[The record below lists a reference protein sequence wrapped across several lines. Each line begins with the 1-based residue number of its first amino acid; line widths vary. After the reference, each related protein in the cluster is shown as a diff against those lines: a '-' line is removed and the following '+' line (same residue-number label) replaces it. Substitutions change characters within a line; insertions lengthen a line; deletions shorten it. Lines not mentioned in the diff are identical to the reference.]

1 MSLGLVVVTG
11 GGSGIGAATVAQL
24 RHADYDVLATGR
36 RADSLQRVALE
47 TGCETFA
54 GDIAKMVD
62 NERLRE
68 RVEASPTP
76 LVGLVNA
83 AGVNY
88 DGTVGEA
95 TLEEWNETIAV
106 NLTGAFDVT
115 RQLLPA
121 LRSNAGSI
129 VMVASV
135 AADRA
140 PNGAA
145 AYAVSKAGMAM
156 LGYVLAVEEGRGEHP
171 VRCNVVNPGW
181 TRTEMADREMGTF
194 AAATGQDVE
203 SAYRELSRLV
213 PLGRPALAAE
223 VAQVI
228 VWLLGADASYVN
240 GATLSV
246 DGGHRL
252 VDAGTV
258 PFDFTVQP
266 RSTVEP
272 T

>member
-1 MSLGLVVVTG
+1 LSHGLVVVTG

-24 RHADYDVLATGR
+24 CADGYDVLATGR
-36 RADSLQRVALE
+36 RAASLQGVATE
-47 TGCETFA
+47 TGCATFV
-54 GDIAKMVD
+54 GDVAKMID

-68 RVEASPTP
+68 VVESSSTP

-88 DGTVGEA
+88 DGTVSEA
-95 TLEEWNETIAV
+95 TLEEWNQTMAV

-121 LRSNAGSI
+121 LRENAGAI

-156 LGYVLAVEEGRGEHP
+156 LGNVVAVEEGRGDHP

-181 TRTEMADREMGTF
+181 TRTEMADGEMAAFG
-194 AAATGQDVE
+194 AATGVDVE
-203 SAYRELSRLV
+203 GAYEELSRLV
-213 PLGRPALAAE
+213 PLGRPARAAE

-228 VWLLGADASYVN
+228 VWLLGPSASYVN
-240 GATLSV
+240 GATVSV

-258 PFDFTVQP
+258 PFDFVVAP
-266 RSTVEP
+266 RVTS
-272 T
+272 

>member
-11 GGSGIGAATVAQL
+11 GGSGIGAATVAKL

-36 RADSLQRVALE
+36 RADSLKNVATE
-47 TGCETFA
+47 TGCSTFA
-54 GDIAKMVD
+54 GDIAKIID

-68 RVEASPTP
+68 VVEASPVP

-88 DGTVGEA
+88 QGTVGEA
-95 TLEEWNETIAV
+95 TLEEWNQTMAV
-106 NLTGAFDVT
+106 NLTGTFDVT
-115 RQLLPA
+115 RQLLPS
-121 LRSNAGSI
+121 LRRHTGSI

-135 AADRA
+135 AAERA

-156 LGYVLAVEEGRGEHP
+156 LGYVLAVEEGRGERP

-181 TRTEMADREMGTF
+181 TRTEMADREMGAF
-194 AAATGQDVE
+194 GAATGLDVE
-203 SAYRELSRLV
+203 TAYAELSRLV
-213 PLGRPALAAE
+213 PLGRPALAEE

-228 VWLLGADASYVN
+228 VWLLGPEASYVN
-240 GATLSV
+240 GATVSV

-258 PFDFTVQP
+258 PFDFTVVP
-266 RSTVEP
+266 RTDS
-272 T
+272 

>member
-1 MSLGLVVVTG
+1 LSLGLVVVTG

-36 RADSLQRVALE
+36 RAESLKGVADA
-47 TGCETFA
+47 TGCATFV
-54 GDIAKMVD
+54 GDIAKIID
-62 NERLRE
+62 NERLRGV
-68 RVEASPTP
+68 VESADAP

-95 TLEEWNETIAV
+95 TLEEWNQTIAV

-121 LRSNAGSI
+121 LRASAGSI

-145 AYAVSKAGMAM
+145 AYAVSKAGLAM
-156 LGYVLAVEEGRGEHP
+156 LGYVLAVEEGRGERP

-181 TRTEMADREMGTF
+181 TRTEMADREMGAF
-194 AAATGQDVE
+194 AAATGVDVE
-203 SAYRELSRLV
+203 SAYHELSRLV
-213 PLGRPALAAE
+213 PLGRPALADE

-228 VWLLGADASYVN
+228 VWLLGPAASYVN
-240 GATLSV
+240 GATVSV

-258 PFDFTVQP
+258 PFDFTVEP
-266 RSTVEP
+266 RRVV
-272 T
+272 

>member
-1 MSLGLVVVTG
+1 LSLGLVVVTG

-24 RHADYDVLATGR
+24 RGADYAVLATGR
-36 RADSLQRVALE
+36 RDDALKGVAE
-47 TGCETFA
+47 ATGCETFV
-54 GDIAKMVD
+54 GDVAKVID

-68 RVEASPTP
+68 KVESASTP

-88 DGTVGEA
+88 EGTVGQA
-95 TLEEWNETIAV
+95 TLEEWNQTLAV

-121 LRSNAGSI
+121 LRQGGGSI

-135 AADRA
+135 AAERA

-156 LGYVLAVEEGRGEHP
+156 LGYVLAVEEGRGTHP

-181 TRTEMADREMGTF
+181 TRTEMADREMWAFG
-194 AAATGQDVE
+194 AATGLDVE
-203 SAYRELSRLV
+203 SAYGEMSRLI
-213 PLGRPALAAE
+213 PLGRPAIAEE

-228 VWLLGADASYVN
+228 VWLLGPGASYVN
-240 GATLSV
+240 GATVSV

-258 PFDFTVQP
+258 PFDFV
-266 RSTVEP
+266 VEP
-272 T
+272 RAT

>member
-1 MSLGLVVVTG
+1 VTG

-24 RHADYDVLATGR
+24 RRADYDVLATGR
-36 RADSLQRVALE
+36 RSDSLKSVATE
-47 TGCETFA
+47 TGCATFA
-54 GDIAKMVD
+54 GDVAKIID

-68 RVEASPTP
+68 VVEASPAP

-83 AGVNY
+83 AGVNFQ
-88 DGTVGEA
+88 GTVGEA
-95 TLEEWNETIAV
+95 TLEEWNETMAV
-106 NLTGAFDVT
+106 NLTGTFDVT

-121 LRSNAGSI
+121 LRVNSGAI

-156 LGYVLAVEEGRGEHP
+156 LGYVLAVEEGRGERP

-181 TRTEMADREMGTF
+181 TRTEMADREMGAF
-194 AAATGQDVE
+194 AGANGIDVE

-213 PLGRPALAAE
+213 PLGRPAFANE

-228 VWLLGADASYVN
+228 VWLLGPQASYVN
-240 GATLSV
+240 GATVSV

-258 PFDFTVQP
+258 PFDFAVAP
-266 RSTVEP
+266 RTIN
-272 T
+272 

>member
-1 MSLGLVVVTG
+1 MTG

-24 RHADYDVLATGR
+24 RRADYDVLATGR
-36 RADSLQRVALE
+36 RGDSLQAVATE
-47 TGCETFA
+47 TGCTTFV
-54 GDIAKMVD
+54 GDVTKIID

-68 RVEASPTP
+68 VVEASPAP

-83 AGVNY
+83 AGVNFK
-88 DGTVGEA
+88 GTVGEA
-95 TLEEWNETIAV
+95 TLEEWNQTMAV
-106 NLTGAFDVT
+106 NLTGTFDVT
-115 RQLLPA
+115 RQLLPT
-121 LRSNAGSI
+121 LRENAGSI

-156 LGYVLAVEEGRGEHP
+156 LGYVLAVEEGRGERP

-181 TRTEMADREMGTF
+181 TRTEMADREMGAF
-194 AAATGQDVE
+194 AAASGVDVE
-203 SAYRELSRLV
+203 SAYNELSRLV
-213 PLGRPALAAE
+213 PLGRPALADE

-228 VWLLGADASYVN
+228 VWLLGPLASYVN
-240 GATLSV
+240 GATVSV

-258 PFDFTVQP
+258 PFDFTIAP
-266 RSTVEP
+266 RTIL
-272 T
+272 

>member
-1 MSLGLVVVTG
+1 MSQGLVVVTG

-24 RHADYDVLATGR
+24 RRSDYDVLATGR
-36 RADSLQRVALE
+36 RGDSLKAVADV
-47 TGCETFA
+47 TGCDTFV
-54 GDIAKMVD
+54 GDVANVID

-68 RVEASPTP
+68 KVVSSPVP

-88 DGTVGEA
+88 KGTVGEA
-95 TLEEWNETIAV
+95 TLEEWNETIGV

-115 RQLLPA
+115 RRLLPE
-121 LRSNAGSI
+121 LRRSGGAI

-135 AADRA
+135 AAERA

-156 LGYVLAVEEGRGEHP
+156 LGNVLAVEEGRGEHP

-181 TRTEMADREMGTF
+181 TRTEMADREMSYFGSEI
-194 AAATGQDVE
+194 GLDVD
-203 SAYRELSRLV
+203 STYLELSRLV
-213 PLGRPALAAE
+213 PLGRPAMADE
-223 VAQVI
+223 VAHVI
-228 VWLLGADASYVN
+228 VWLLGPGASYVN
-240 GATLSV
+240 GATVSV
-246 DGGHRL
+246 DAGHRL

-258 PFDFTVQP
+258 PFDF
-266 RSTVEP
+266 SVEP
-272 T
+272 RIVT

>member
-1 MSLGLVVVTG
+1 LGDGLVVVTG

-24 RHADYDVLATGR
+24 RDAGYEVLATGR
-36 RADSLQRVALE
+36 RATSLAAVAAA
-47 TGCETFA
+47 TGCATFA
-54 GDIAKMVD
+54 GDVARMID
-62 NERLRE
+62 NERLCE
-68 RVEASPTP
+68 RVASFELP

-88 DGTVGEA
+88 EGSVGEA

-106 NLTGAFDVT
+106 NLTGTFDVT

-121 LRSNAGSI
+121 LRAGGGSI

-140 PNGAA
+140 PRGAA

-156 LGYVLAVEEGRGEHP
+156 LGYVLAVEEGRGDRP

-181 TRTEMADREMGTF
+181 TRTEMADREMAAFG
-194 AAATGQDVE
+194 AATGVDADT
-203 SAYRELSRLV
+203 AYRELSRLV
-213 PLGRPALAAE
+213 PLGRPGPALE

-228 VWLLGADASYVN
+228 VWLLGPGASYVN
-240 GATLSV
+240 GATVSV

-252 VDAGTV
+252 IDAGTV
-258 PFDFTVQP
+258 PFDYTVTP
-266 RSTVEP
+266 RQHP
-272 T
+272 

>member
-1 MSLGLVVVTG
+1 VSHGLVVVTG

-24 RHADYDVLATGR
+24 RRADYDVLATGR
-36 RADSLQRVALE
+36 RAESLKGVAAD
-47 TGCETFA
+47 TGCATFV
-54 GDIAKMVD
+54 GDIAKIID

-68 RVEASPTP
+68 VVESAPEP

-95 TLEEWNETIAV
+95 TLEEWNQTIAV

-135 AADRA
+135 AAERA

-156 LGYVLAVEEGRGEHP
+156 LGYVLAVEEGRGERP

-194 AAATGQDVE
+194 AAATGGNVE

-213 PLGRPALAAE
+213 PLGRPALADE

-228 VWLLGADASYVN
+228 VWLLGSGASYVN
-240 GATLSV
+240 GATVSV

-266 RSTVEP
+266 RTNL
-272 T
+272 